1 MRRAEQGEVGP
12 AGLPNIVR
20 AGLAWL
26 DRHSAALYGRRFA
39 EADPRQ
45 QTALLARL
53 AADPPQEPAVGVD
66 LFRQIRRLTIS
77 G

>member
-1 MRRAEQGEVGP
+1 MTRDSDRDKGGP

-26 DRHSAALYGRRFA
+26 DRRSAALYGRRFA
-39 EADPRQ
+39 EAEPRQ

-53 AADPPQEPAVGVD
+53 AAERAAMTGAGRPDVG
-66 LFRQIRRLTIS
+66 
-77 G
+77 